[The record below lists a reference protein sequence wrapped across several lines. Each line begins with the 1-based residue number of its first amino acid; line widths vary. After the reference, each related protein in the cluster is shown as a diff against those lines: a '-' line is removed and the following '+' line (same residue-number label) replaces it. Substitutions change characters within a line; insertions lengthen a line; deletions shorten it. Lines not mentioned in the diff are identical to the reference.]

1 MYMSPIYNIFSYV
14 TLPYTMSTNQHC
26 DKQTE
31 DIAGF
36 LHTVW
41 ETWLPVWAAVDNT
54 RN

>member
-1 MYMSPIYNIFSYV
+1 
-14 TLPYTMSTNQHC
+14 MSTNKHC
-26 DKQTE
+26 YKQTE

-54 RN
+54 SSRTLVEV